1 MVARAQGVPVL
12 FACETC
18 KFHERVQ
25 LDSICN
31 NELGDPETLVS
42 VPDQA
47 DVRWL
52 EGWADV
58 PQLRL
63 LNLLYDATPME
74 FVTAIITE
82 ARRRGRPAHWNGSI
96 VQQAR
101 TLLRRPF

>member
-31 NELGDPETLVS
+31 NELGDPDTLVT
-42 VPDQA
+42 VQDQA

-52 EGWADV
+52 EGWGDV

-82 ARRRGRPAHWNGSI
+82 VRLLILEYGSR
-96 VQQAR
+96 A
-101 TLLRRPF
+101 L